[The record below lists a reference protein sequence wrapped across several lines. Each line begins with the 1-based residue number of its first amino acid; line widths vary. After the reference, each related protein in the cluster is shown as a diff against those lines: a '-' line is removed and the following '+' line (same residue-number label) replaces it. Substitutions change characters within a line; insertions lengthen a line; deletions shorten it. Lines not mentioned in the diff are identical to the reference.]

1 MVDDEPASKEGNA
14 YPFAAILETGSIDFP
29 RQRKCKRCVLLY
41 YIFKVH
47 YIFTKVYNIFIFEIK

>member
-1 MVDDEPASKEGNA
+1 MVDDRPASKEGNA

-29 RQRKCKRCVLLY
+29 RQRKCKRCILLY

-47 YIFTKVYNIFIFEIK
+47 YIFLQKCIIF